1 MTAMTQTLN
10 ETPTGSR
17 LHIAIFGQRNAGKS
31 SLINALTNQQ
41 AAIVSEVAGTTTDP
55 VRKAMEI
62 LPIGPVV
69 IIDTAGIDDTG
80 TLGDARVARTL
91 RVLEQTD
98 LALLVLDPTVGADG
112 YEADLAT
119 RIKGRGVP
127 LIAVVNKI
135 DIHPDDGEL
144 VAWARE
150 RGMAVASVSA
160 VTREGIELLKQTMI
174 KNAPPAW
181 AEPSILG
188 DLVRPGDTVVMCIPI
203 DKAAPKGRLILPQV
217 MAIRDVLDHDACAV
231 MVKERELKYTLAN
244 LGRSPKLVITDSQAL
259 LKAAADTPKDVLFT
273 SFSILFAR
281 YKGDLEEMVRGAMS
295 VSQLRPGD
303 KVLIAEACTHH
314 RQPDDIGKVQIPRWL
329 RQLVGGDLEFHWSS
343 GGDFPADLA
352 TYRLVVHCGAC
363 MINRQEMLSRI
374 SHARDAG
381 VPMVNY
387 GVLLATVHGLLP
399 RALEPF
405 PAARLLVDE
414 EQEL

>member
-17 LHIAIFGQRNAGKS
+17 LHIAIFGRRNAGKS

-69 IIDTAGIDDTG
+69 IIDTAGIDDTSA
-80 TLGDARVARTL
+80 LGEARVARTL
-91 RVLEQTD
+91 RVLEQVD
-98 LALLVLDPTVGADG
+98 LALLVLDPMVGANG
-112 YEADLAT
+112 YEADLAA
-119 RIKGRGVP
+119 RITGRGVP
-127 LIAVVNKI
+127 LVGVVNKI
-135 DIHPDDGEL
+135 DIHPDDGEM

-150 RGMAVASVSA
+150 RGMAVTSVSA
-160 VTREGIELLKQTMI
+160 VTREGIELLKQTII

-188 DLVRPGDTVVMCIPI
+188 DLVRPGDIVVMCIPI

-231 MVKERELKYTLAN
+231 MVKERELKYTLQN
-244 LGRSPKLVITDSQAL
+244 LGRPPKLVITDSQAL
-259 LKAAADTPKDVLFT
+259 LKAAADTPKEVLFT

-295 VSQLRPGD
+295 IS
-303 KVLIAEACTHH
+303 
-314 RQPDDIGKVQIPRWL
+314 
-329 RQLVGGDLEFHWSS
+329 
-343 GGDFPADLA
+343 
-352 TYRLVVHCGAC
+352 RL
-363 MINRQEMLSRI
+363 
-374 SHARDAG
+374 HA
-381 VPMVNY
+381 P
-387 GVLLATVHGLLP
+387 
-399 RALEPF
+399 
-405 PAARLLVDE
+405 PAAR
-414 EQEL
+414 